1 MCNDFACGTGLA
13 FISAHLEDLS
23 AIEKLNC
30 TSCFFQS
37 ALLILVVLHCN
48 CFDVKDPQIVQVI
61 K

>member
-23 AIEKLNC
+23 AIAPVV
-30 TSCFFQS
+30 SFQS